1 MTAFPEQG
9 STSIEINAAP
19 EVVWA
24 LVADITRMGEYSPE
38 CVHAAWENGATGPD
52 VGAHFA
58 GKNKIGDFEWEVPCA
73 VTESEP
79 GSVFAFKAVRDSDVG
94 TRWRYEFVPNDT
106 GTIVTESVHAPMI
119 NIEGSPSNFDGRHA
133 MLIDGM
139 NATLAAIKAAA
150 EA

>member
-9 STSIEINAAP
+9 SASIEINAAP
-19 EVVWA
+19 EVVWT

-94 TRWRYEFVPNDT
+94 TRWRYEFVPNGT

-119 NIEGSPSNFDGRHA
+119 NIEGSPSNFEGRHA